1 MVNNKE
7 LELIINENELENL
20 GFKKEK
26 REMRIENLEV
36 GKVIK
41 NYKELCN
48 VMGWDV
54 VSGNA
59 KKSQIKELDRY
70 CNYHK
75 EGNKFVIDEIYE
87 NPLPKIDARLNGNNN
102 VYVEEIA
109 DILVEYIANN
119 KNKDKKVLLSFSKL
133 INILGLVNNTYTVAN
148 NRKSEL
154 AEILNMKLSA
164 VHYFYNTS
172 RAEFKKIINRALRN
186 LQNRSVIKYEEKW
199 QICEKVNRDGETI
212 DIYRLANDD
221 EVSMILDAQKKSLE
235 SLNVKDFRALFLAG
249 SGKYKE
255 FTTKVKEMLPES
267 WVYWFGVYEII
278 YGSAAIDIEMK
289 YVEEKRISL
298 NNKAKDKM
306 NRVFGIDEEKS
317 NEKKLIDVLI
327 DILQYDL
334 KLDDQ
339 IIEKYE
345 ENKEKK
351 YELMMKK
358 YSEIAIIERERNKL
372 AMRQDDVAKEI
383 SYIKDMFDNR
393 DAVDS
398 YDYFNYKDSINMRK
412 KTNEFINDLELD
424 ELFEF

>member
-7 LELIINENELENL
+7 LELIINEKELENL

-306 NRVFGIDEEKS
+306 NRVFGIDEEES

-424 ELFEF
+424 QLFEF

>member
-1 MVNNKE
+1 
-7 LELIINENELENL
+7 
-20 GFKKEK
+20 
-26 REMRIENLEV
+26 
-36 GKVIK
+36 
-41 NYKELCN
+41 
-48 VMGWDV
+48 
-54 VSGNA
+54 
-59 KKSQIKELDRY
+59 
-70 CNYHK
+70 
-75 EGNKFVIDEIYE
+75 
-87 NPLPKIDARLNGNNN
+87 
-102 VYVEEIA
+102 
-109 DILVEYIANN
+109 
-119 KNKDKKVLLSFSKL
+119 
-133 INILGLVNNTYTVAN
+133 
-148 NRKSEL
+148 
-154 AEILNMKLSA
+154 
-164 VHYFYNTS
+164 
-172 RAEFKKIINRALRN
+172 
-186 LQNRSVIKYEEKW
+186 
-199 QICEKVNRDGETI
+199 
-212 DIYRLANDD
+212 
-221 EVSMILDAQKKSLE
+221 MILDAQKKSLE

-306 NRVFGIDEEKS
+306 NRVFGIDEEES

-393 DAVDS
+393 DDVDS